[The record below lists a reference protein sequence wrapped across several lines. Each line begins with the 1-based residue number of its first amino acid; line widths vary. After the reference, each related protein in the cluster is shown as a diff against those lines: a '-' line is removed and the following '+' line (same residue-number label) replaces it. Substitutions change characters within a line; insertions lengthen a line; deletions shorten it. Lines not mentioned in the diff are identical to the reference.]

1 MDATVPPETLKR
13 RINDALPSDINVLR
27 VERVRH
33 RFHARHDAVARSYLY
48 QIARRRTAFAKSY
61 VWWVKDELDLAAM
74 RQTAAHFVGLH
85 DFQSFSDDD
94 PDEKSTH
101 VQVEGID
108 IREEGDL
115 ILVRIEG
122 SHFLWKMVR
131 RVVGVLVEVG
141 RGALSHEE
149 AIALLTK
156 RSGVPAR
163 LTAPASGLFLERV
176 YYAGDRRGTPAQPPM
191 VLHAYAHGINT

>member
-1 MDATVPPETLKR
+1 MPLTLMPLDRQAEAADEAIHPP
-13 RINDALPSDINVLR
+13 V
-27 VERVRH
+27 
-33 RFHARHDAVARSYLY
+33 
-48 QIARRRTAFAKSY
+48 Q
-61 VWWVKDELDLAAM
+61 LDLAAM
-74 RQTAAHFVGLH
+74 RQTAAHFVGMH

-94 PDEKSTH
+94 PDEKSTQ

-141 RGALSHEE
+141 RGALSYEE
-149 AIALLTK
+149 AIGLLTK

-163 LTAPASGLFLERV
+163 LTAPASGLFL
-176 YYAGDRRGTPAQPPM
+176 GDRPRGS
-191 VLHAYAHGINT
+191 